1 MNELDVILRKNKLE
15 KAIILCK
22 HFHLTNNELVSNFKN
37 LMMKNIIY
45 IIDSLS
51 PLALKCLSDS
61 SYGKK
66 IQKIQFLIN

>member
-1 MNELDVILRKNKLE
+1 MKKIGNKFLIE
-15 KAIILCK
+15 
-22 HFHLTNNELVSNFKN
+22 
-37 LMMKNIIY
+37 Y